1 MRKSA
6 PKLFKD
12 EKLPPPER
20 ASLQERYAARA
31 VGSLRQAVAKG
42 YGELTNLKKDADL
55 QALRGRTDFQKVV
68 QELEEKMKKP

>member
-31 VGSLRQAVAKG
+31 VDSLRQAVAEG
-42 YGELTNLKKDADL
+42 YGVLTELKKDPDL
-55 QALRGRTDFQKVV
+55 EAVRGRADFQKVV
-68 QELEEKMKKP
+68 QELDEKMKKP